1 MALVISPQIAEKL
14 AKKHSVSQEEVA
26 QCFANKTGRYLRD
39 TRAVHATNPPTMWFI
54 AETDY
59 GRKLKVAFVP
69 ENGNIYLRTAFVP
82 DATELALYKKY
93 GNGTV

>member
-26 QCFANKTGRYLRD
+26 QCFANRTGRYLLE
-39 TRAVHATNPPTMWFI
+39 TRARHATNPATMWFI

-59 GRKLKVAFVP
+59 GRKLKIAFVP
-69 ENGNIYLRTAFVP
+69 ENGNIYIRTAFVP
-82 DATELALYKKY
+82 DATELGIYARH